1 MTTRGLG
8 KRRKSHASTNPETLG
23 NRFRRTRG
31 GSVAVLHPLGVRREN
46 LGLSA
51 DASGC
56 SCSYQVVAVHK
67 VKKDGPSMPYT
78 YRDVYFVT
86 TSGDT
91 EADVQACA
99 VAFGHDM
106 TSETQFTRCHAFPS
120 LHSAQM
126 QADNVA
132 TCELARSEQTPYM
145 DAKKVQVVLQRVATC
160 DIG

>member
-1 MTTRGLG
+1 MQVR
-8 KRRKSHASTNPETLG
+8 TL
-23 NRFRRTRG
+23 RTIG
-31 GSVAVLHPLGVRREN
+31 IVVAVIIAAAWLFLTRWEYGTRTWGFRMTH
-46 LGLSA
+46 
-51 DASGC
+51 
-56 SCSYQVVAVHK
+56 QVVAVHD
-67 VKKDGPSMPYT
+67 VKKEGPSMSYT
-78 YRDVYFVT
+78 YRDAYFVT
-86 TSGDT
+86 TPGNT
-91 EADVQACA
+91 EADVKACA
-99 VAFGHDM
+99 LAFGHDM

>member
-1 MTTRGLG
+1 MQARTLKLWGIVFAALVAAAWLSFTRWEYGAG
-8 KRRKSHASTNPETLG
+8 TWG
-23 NRFRRTRG
+23 FRLT
-31 GSVAVLHPLGVRREN
+31 H
-46 LGLSA
+46 
-51 DASGC
+51 
-56 SCSYQVVAVHK
+56 QVVAVHE

-99 VAFGHDM
+99 LAFGHDM
-106 TSETQFTRCHAFPS
+106 TSETQFTRCHAFLS
-120 LHSAQM
+120 HHSAQM
-126 QADNVA
+126 QADSVA
-132 TCELARSEQTPYM
+132 TCELARSQQTPYM

>member
-1 MTTRGLG
+1 MQVR
-8 KRRKSHASTNPETLG
+8 TL
-23 NRFRRTRG
+23 RTIG
-31 GSVAVLHPLGVRREN
+31 IVVAVIIAAAWLFLTRWEYGARTWGFRLTH
-46 LGLSA
+46 
-51 DASGC
+51 
-56 SCSYQVVAVHK
+56 QVVAVHD
-67 VKKDGPSMPYT
+67 VKKEGLSMPYT

-86 TSGDT
+86 TPGNT
-91 EADVQACA
+91 EADVRACA
-99 VAFGHDM
+99 LAFGHDM

-132 TCELARSEQTPYM
+132 TCELAHSEQTPYM